1 MENTVLHV
9 LGFMDVLLFFQ
20 GCVKDHRLWVNSS
33 KDEPPYPLIGEPT
46 RTWPNLVLTLKLL
59 LKPLWICTAGINFF
73 FFLLDSTKYKSSC
86 LFPSSQDTL
95 RKEVSQSVG
104 SHSWGHWCA
113 NISTK
118 RFTSG
123 SVSAQLVFCHQG
135 VSVKLSY
142 CNLFCSVVEASN
154 SKWLSFK
161 IPPESPT
168 SWLIAAKHEF
178 APNFCQIS
186 SPTTRLYRGFASNA
200 PVLQM
205 SEPWF
210 FPLTQATSSPSAS
223 RWATFEMAGAV
234 PPAWEGGRAGIWP
247 VPQTVKGCCCWTSVS
262 HPTPSVSS
270 FSNPTS
276 LSWGWRHLLVRT
288 FGQTV
293 VFHDIKSR
301 PVSWGCT
308 WAATWVFFFF
318 FFFCLKST
326 VHIFH
331 NQRQLCRNTAV
342 C

>member
-9 LGFMDVLLFFQ
+9 LDFMDVLLFFQ

-73 FFLLDSTKYKSSC
+73 FFLLGSTKYKSSC

-210 FPLTQATSSPSAS
+210 FLSLRPRVPLQHQDEPHS
-223 RWATFEMAGAV
+223 RWREQCRRPGRGDGQGSDQSHRPSRGAAAGPVSPTRHPVSVHSQTQQVYPGAGATY
-234 PPAWEGGRAGIWP
+234 W
-247 VPQTVKGCCCWTSVS
+247 
-262 HPTPSVSS
+262 
-270 FSNPTS
+270 
-276 LSWGWRHLLVRT
+276 
-288 FGQTV
+288 
-293 VFHDIKSR
+293 
-301 PVSWGCT
+301 
-308 WAATWVFFFF
+308 
-318 FFFCLKST
+318 
-326 VHIFH
+326 
-331 NQRQLCRNTAV
+331 
-342 C
+342 